1 MKYLIFILLS
11 IMNLQVYAEKLPTS
25 DEIYNGLMPSEKTR
39 GLSIEK
45 REKPSMNFT
54 VNFDYNSA
62 VITKASEEILNHL
75 GSALSKK
82 ELSAY
87 NFQIIGHTDAKG
99 DAQFNLDLSNRR
111 AKAVAEYL
119 INNFSIPSSHLTP
132 IGKGKSELLPGIDP
146 FDGKNRRVQVINLLT
161 K

>member
-1 MKYLIFILLS
+1 
-11 IMNLQVYAEKLPTS
+11 MNLQVYAEKLPTS

>member
-1 MKYLIFILLS
+1 MKYLITLLLFIF
-11 IMNLQVYAEKLPTS
+11 NLQVQAEKIPTVE
-25 DEIYNGLMPSEKTR
+25 DIYNGLMPSEKTR

-45 REKPSMNFT
+45 REMNFT

-62 VITKASEEILNHL
+62 VITKSSEEILNNL

-82 ELSAY
+82 NLGVY
-87 NFQIIGHTDAKG
+87 KFQIIGHTDAKG
-99 DAQFNLDLSNRR
+99 DAQFNFDLSNRR

-119 INNFSIPSSHLTP
+119 IKNFSIPSDHLTP

-146 FDGKNRRVQVINLLT
+146 LDGKNRRVQVVNSLT

>member
-1 MKYLIFILLS
+1 MKYLILIILS
-11 IMNLQVYAEKLPTS
+11 IFNLQAYAENMPTS
-25 DEIYNGLMPSEKTR
+25 EEIFNDLMPSEKTR

-45 REKPSMNFT
+45 REKNLT

-62 VITKASEEILNHL
+62 AVTKASEEILNHL
-75 GSALSKK
+75 GNALSKK
-82 ELSAY
+82 ELRVY
-87 NFQIIGHTDAKG
+87 KFQIIGHTDAKG
-99 DAQFNLDLSNRR
+99 DAEFNLDLSKRR
-111 AKAVAEYL
+111 AQAVTEYL
-119 INNFSIPSSHLTP
+119 IKNFSIPSDHLTP